1 MEDNPFLSAQTGI
14 DEIRSLF
21 GERRFQAVIEKASAL
36 LKDNP
41 YLDDVRS
48 YYERAVEALNAEPF
62 ILEQLKVAE
71 EHFDQGDYLK
81 AIPAARMILDLDSEH
96 PRAIEIL
103 EASQQKVEAEPFVRE
118 ITVRGQELFE
128 RGEFQKART
137 EWIKIET
144 VDPGNRDLPELL
156 KRCDTV
162 LFSKRYSPEVEE
174 TIDRL
179 MREGQTHYDEGQFQ
193 DAANIWSRILVIDE
207 THQQGQEAVARAR
220 RAVEEQHREIEEMLH
235 RARDLHSRG
244 LAEEAL
250 ELLDSVLQR
259 SPAQPD
265 AQTLSEQIQYEIEQ
279 TDLRRKIDAVIGE
292 ARSAIS
298 ERNWSR
304 AMEKVNEALKLQPGN
319 SEAVA
324 LSSAIQTGKTKE
336 RAEAH
341 YRHALEHQR
350 GGNAYLAFNE
360 VKKALDLDGEHPG
373 AAGLLKEL
381 EARLQAEAPLEEEL
395 ELEPAEESDSSPSA
409 PSPVPARP
417 MALRAPAEEAAA
429 DGAARAAPGWRF
441 LVVSGVILA
450 IGSVLLIFF
459 YLNLDTMFGSINGS
473 AAVPEDSEIA
483 MGGPLPLPAPGEG
496 YLLRGTQLL
505 AKGDPLDA
513 IFYLQKVPPDSPL
526 AKKASALIA
535 KAQQELLELPPPT
548 EPPPPTTGPT
558 PAVSQPSANAEIR
571 KVMAEARASFSSRN
585 FQVAVQRFSR
595 ILELDRENADARS
608 YLLKSYYN
616 LGLLALRDSNMG
628 QADSHFRKA
637 LEYGPD
643 DQPSQRQLNVIRRYR
658 NQPADHSLQVY
669 LKLQQLRE

>member
-41 YLDDVRS
+41 YMDDVRS

-71 EHFDQGDYLK
+71 EHFEKGEYLK

-96 PRAIEIL
+96 PRAIEIM

-118 ITVRGQELFE
+118 ITVRGLELFE
-128 RGEFQKART
+128 RGEFEKART

-156 KRCDTV
+156 KRCETV
-162 LFSKRYSPEVEE
+162 LFSKRYSPDVEE

-179 MREGQTHYDEGQFQ
+179 MREGQAHYDEGQFQ

-207 THQQGQEAVARAR
+207 THQQGQEVVARAR
-220 RAVEEQHREIEEMLH
+220 RAVEEQQREIDEMLH

-250 ELLDSVLQR
+250 DLLDSVLKQ
-259 SPAQPD
+259 SPAQPE
-265 AQTLSEQIQYEIEQ
+265 AQTLSEQIRFEIEQ
-279 TDLRRKIDAVIGE
+279 TELRRKIDAVIGE

-304 AMEKVNEALKLQPGN
+304 AMEKVNEALRLQPGN

-324 LSSAIQTGKTKE
+324 LSAAIQTGKTKE

-360 VKKALDLDGEHPG
+360 VKKALDLDAEHPG

-381 EARLQAEAPLEEEL
+381 EARLQAEAPVEEEL
-395 ELEPAEESDSSPSA
+395 ELEPAEEPVSFPST
-409 PSPVPARP
+409 PSPIPDQPTSLRDPAELAVAAARP
-417 MALRAPAEEAAA
+417 
-429 DGAARAAPGWRF
+429 APGWRF

-473 AAVPEDSEIA
+473 AALPEDSENA
-483 MGGPLPLPAPGEG
+483 MRGPLPLPAPGEG

-505 AKGDPLDA
+505 ENSEPLDA

-548 EPPPPTTGPT
+548 EVPPPTTGPT

-571 KVMAEARASFSSRN
+571 KAMAEGRASFSSRN
-585 FQVAVQRFSR
+585 FQLAAQRFSH
-595 ILELDRENADARS
+595 ILDLDAENVDARS
-608 YLLKSYYN
+608 YLLKTYYN